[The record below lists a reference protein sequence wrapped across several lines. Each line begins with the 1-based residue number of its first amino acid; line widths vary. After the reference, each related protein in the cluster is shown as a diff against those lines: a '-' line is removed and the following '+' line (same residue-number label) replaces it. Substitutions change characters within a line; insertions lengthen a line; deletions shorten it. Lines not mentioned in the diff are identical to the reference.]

1 MRVGLLGYGR
11 FGAAFARVVEAAG
24 GRVRAHDPHA
34 DVPAGIAAALDALV
48 ADADVVVL
56 AVPVPVVRA
65 AAAAV
70 RPHLRPG
77 QLVVD
82 VASVKVL
89 PEQALRAELGA
100 TIEWS
105 ATHPLFGPVS
115 LSRGDPLRV
124 VVCPNDVHPAAAARA
139 RAFYERLGCEVLEE
153 SAEAHDRAMAETH
166 AVAFFVAKGIVDAGL
181 AANVPFAPPSFQ
193 ALERTVDVV
202 RADAGH
208 LFTAIQRENPFAA
221 AARARLLE
229 ALAEVDR
236 TLPSFEEAAPPAP
249 RPSPPALVEARAAI
263 DDLDREL
270 VALLARR
277 AELSRRALAAKVA
290 VGAGTHDPEREA
302 RLLEERARWGEALGL
317 TPADVDDV
325 FRAVLRFSK
334 RVQGKAGGAP

>member
-1 MRVGLLGYGR
+1 MRVGILGYGR
-11 FGAAFARVVEAAG
+11 FGAAFARIVEAAG
-24 GRVRAHDPHA
+24 GRVRVHDPHVE
-34 DVPAGIAAALDALV
+34 VPAAISAPLVEACAAEI
-48 ADADVVVL
+48 VVV
-56 AVPVPVVRA
+56 AVPVSEVRVVVEA
-65 AAAAV
+65 L
-70 RPHLRPG
+70 RPHLAPST
-77 QLVVD
+77 LVLD

-89 PEQALRAELGA
+89 PEQALRAVLGA
-100 TIEWS
+100 EIPWV

-115 LSRGDPLRV
+115 LARGEPLRV
-124 VVCPNDVHPAAAARA
+124 VVCPNDLHPGAAERA
-139 RAFYERLGCEVLEE
+139 KAFYERLGCAVLLEG
-153 SAEAHDRAMAETH
+153 AEAHDRAMAETH

-193 ALERTVDVV
+193 ALERTVEVV

-208 LFTAIQRENPFAA
+208 LFSAIQRENPFAA

-236 TLPSFEEAAPPAP
+236 TLPAFEEPAP
-249 RPSPPALVEARAAI
+249 TQPRETPPALVETRAAI

-277 AELSRRALAAKVA
+277 AELSRRALAAKAA

-302 RLLEERARWGEALGL
+302 RLLEARAAWGEALGL
-317 TPADVDDV
+317 AAADVDDV

-334 RVQGKAGGAP
+334 RVQGKAGGSP